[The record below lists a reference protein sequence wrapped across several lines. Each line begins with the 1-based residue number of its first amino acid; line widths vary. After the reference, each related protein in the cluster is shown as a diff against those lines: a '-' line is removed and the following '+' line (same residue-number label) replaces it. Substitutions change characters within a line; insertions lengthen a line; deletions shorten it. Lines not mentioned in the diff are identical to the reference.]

1 MIVPL
6 SKTFCSVVYIVFL
19 QHFYFLGAHHLG
31 EFINLWSEYDPDAKG
46 FIKHTDV
53 VTLLRKISP
62 PLGFG
67 KLCSNRM
74 ACKRLVAMNMPLQDD
89 GTVEFQVRN
98 KP

>member
-1 MIVPL
+1 M
-6 SKTFCSVVYIVFL
+6 
-19 QHFYFLGAHHLG
+19 
-31 EFINLWSEYDPDAKG
+31 
-46 FIKHTDV
+46 

-98 KP
+98 KTKVSIENMVQIILYIICYKKY